1 MASTPP
7 VNADQATQ
15 TTLLAIQ
22 ALFHDPD
29 QQAKRR
35 ANEWLSEFQHTNE
48 AWQTCHTLL
57 TAPKAPQ
64 EARMV
69 AAQTIR
75 SKVVYDLS
83 QLPKESLLPLRDSL
97 LQSLTHFTS
106 TSAPTGSRAIT
117 TQLCLALADLA
128 YQLPDWT
135 NVAAGMVDMF
145 GNRVE
150 SVEMLLEFLKVLVE
164 EAANPRIPLSSAEA
178 AYMSR
183 ELLSGQTERVLG
195 LLEMYLSAEG
205 VTARVQTAA
214 FDTLRAWLQAGE
226 IDAAMIAQ
234 TRLFQFSFDALG
246 NIELFDA
253 AVDVICDMIHETQE
267 VEDNVQVIEMIVPK
281 VIALRQPFDRA
292 VHDEDDD
299 SVRGFCRIFTEAGET
314 YRQLILAH
322 PDTFLPLVDAI
333 GICAAYHDLDIVPIT
348 FAFWWKF
355 GQALGKRVRADD
367 RYDEDNEAGRPS
379 GVAQSQAI
387 YGPFLQVYANLQDSM
402 IRHLQFPQGDNAG
415 FTNAA
420 ARDEF
425 RSFRHDM
432 GDTLK
437 DCCAVLGASVCMKR
451 SYDLVMA
458 ALAKGDAMVWQE
470 VEAPLFS
477 MRSMGAEVDPNDD
490 EVLPHIMD
498 MLPTL
503 PRHPK
508 IQYAAI
514 LVLSRY
520 TQWINQHPEYL
531 SFQLNYISSGFE
543 IQTDDVAAAAAQAM
557 KWMCKDCKEHL
568 VPYLGQL
575 YTFITTAGTA
585 LDVEDR
591 LEVAEAIGFVISTMP
606 PNDAAEA
613 LQRFT
618 QPLLQQVQT
627 VTAGPLLSGKEDLTP
642 LTEALEQIEAYIKTV
657 GSIEPLPS
665 SCVNTAAAVYQVLD
679 QLIDKY
685 YAAYSV
691 ADRVCNLLRRGL
703 AFFPFN
709 VLRPI
714 LPILLERLNT
724 SFERSGHSA
733 YVWIIGKCVG
743 LFGDEVSAL
752 GHAAADIES
761 AFTTSLERVTLQVR
775 QMEAG
780 QGASEIPDTLED
792 YCQFVLQYVLRS
804 TDVIFNSSQL
814 PNIIELALATT
825 TLPALQSVMTALELI
840 EDLFKYAVSPEDVA
854 AGAVLPAQLPVLQAL
869 VQQYGQKIVTMVL
882 QGVVQD
888 YPEDG
893 QQAVGEIIKS
903 ICKLAPS
910 ENVRQWVASAIE
922 GVPGHVIP
930 VSSKQEIMQAFDQ
943 VFANGYL
950 DSIKNTIRTYVRAA
964 RRARDRRDRMR
975 DTLGDRR

>member
-35 ANEWLSEFQHTNE
+35 ANEWLSEFQHTVSVGRPIALVAHVELVADIVAFQNE

-57 TAPKAPQ
+57 TAPEAPQ

-128 YQLPDWT
+128 YQLPEWT

-164 EAANPRIPLSSAEA
+164 EAGNPRIPLSSTEA

-205 VTARVQTAA
+205 VTARVQTSA

-226 IDAAMIAQ
+226 VDAGMIAQ
-234 TRLFQFSFDALG
+234 TRLFQFSFDALS

-281 VIALRQPFDRA
+281 VIALRGPFDQA
-292 VHDEDDD
+292 VQEEDDD

-322 PDTFLPLVDAI
+322 PDTFLPLVEAI

-367 RYDEDNEAGRPS
+367 RYDEDNEGGRPS
-379 GVAQSQAI
+379 GASQQQAI

-437 DCCAVLGASVCMKR
+437 DCCAVLGANVCMKR

-520 TQWINQHPEYL
+520 TQWINQHPTYL

-618 QPLLQQVQT
+618 QPLLQQIQT
-627 VTAGPLLSGKEDLTP
+627 ITAGPLLSGREELTP
-642 LTEALEQIEAYIKTV
+642 LTGKSFSGYRLASEYMLTPFELFRGAR
-657 GSIEPLPS
+657 
-665 SCVNTAAAVYQVLD
+665 
-679 QLIDKY
+679 
-685 YAAYSV
+685 
-691 ADRVCNLLRRGL
+691 ADRSIHQNRRLDRTVTSVMRQHCGCSVPGPGPAHRQILCGIQRCRSSLQFITEGVGL
-703 AFFPFN
+703 
-709 VLRPI
+709 
-714 LPILLERLNT
+714 LPIQRAPTDITDTPRTPEYKFRT
-724 SFERSGHSA
+724 
-733 YVWIIGKCVG
+733 VWP
-743 LFGDEVSAL
+743 L
-752 GHAAADIES
+752 G
-761 AFTTSLERVTLQVR
+761 V
-775 QMEAG
+775 
-780 QGASEIPDTLED
+780 
-792 YCQFVLQYVLRS
+792 
-804 TDVIFNSSQL
+804 
-814 PNIIELALATT
+814 
-825 TLPALQSVMTALELI
+825 
-840 EDLFKYAVSPEDVA
+840 
-854 AGAVLPAQLPVLQAL
+854 
-869 VQQYGQKIVTMVL
+869 
-882 QGVVQD
+882 
-888 YPEDG
+888 
-893 QQAVGEIIKS
+893 
-903 ICKLAPS
+903 
-910 ENVRQWVASAIE
+910 
-922 GVPGHVIP
+922 
-930 VSSKQEIMQAFDQ
+930 
-943 VFANGYL
+943 YL
-950 DSIKNTIRTYVRAA
+950 DHRKVCWLVWQRGFSTRTR
-964 RRARDRRDRMR
+964 
-975 DTLGDRR
+975 GS